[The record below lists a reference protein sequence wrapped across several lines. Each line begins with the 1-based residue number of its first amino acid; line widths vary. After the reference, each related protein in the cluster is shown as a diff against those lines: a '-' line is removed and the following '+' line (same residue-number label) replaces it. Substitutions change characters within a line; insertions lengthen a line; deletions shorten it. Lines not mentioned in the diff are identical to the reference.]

1 MTIIKEVK
9 HEEFIIK
16 QFSDNHAELY
26 CDEGKMLARFSC
38 IKEQSEEELKALVD
52 YYIELRA
59 KRG

>member
-9 HEEFIIK
+9 HEEFTIK
-16 QFSDNHAELY
+16 QFDDNRAELY